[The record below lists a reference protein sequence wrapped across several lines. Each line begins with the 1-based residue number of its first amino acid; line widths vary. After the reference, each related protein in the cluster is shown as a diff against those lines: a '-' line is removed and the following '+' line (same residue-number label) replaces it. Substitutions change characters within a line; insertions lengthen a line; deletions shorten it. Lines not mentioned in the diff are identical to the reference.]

1 MCVAR
6 AALEHTSGWN
16 SSRAGE
22 HAHGPPVIPGWKLT
36 ALLGVG
42 GMGKVWRAEPE
53 EGGESCALKV
63 LDARWSRDP
72 VMAARFEAEA
82 EALRRLEH
90 PHIVRVIELT
100 ETDDGRMCL
109 VMELVDGCDLGRLLR
124 GERLSLERAL
134 DIFRKVCRAVAHAH
148 AQGFVHRD
156 IKPSNIL
163 VGRDGTVKLADFGL
177 AKELAA
183 EGAASLSGGL
193 TATTDQFGTAY
204 YLAPERLTP
213 GAASG
218 PPADVFA
225 LGVLLYHTL
234 SGRVPVG
241 NFTPLSQLT
250 GLPGK
255 IDGVVARALHADP
268 AQRTARAALLAREA
282 DEVWRRHRAGA
293 SQRKWRRRLLA
304 GAVALALAL
313 AAGGLGAWWQQRK
326 LAPRIP
332 VPPAPP
338 RAEASPAAPWENS
351 LGMKFVAVPG
361 TRVLF
366 SLWETRRRDFEPF
379 RAADRA
385 SLTAVWR
392 ADAIERARRRANS
405 IVRVEE
411 DGDISATGTWED
423 PGFPVTPDHPASG
436 INIRDAQ
443 RFCLWLTWR
452 EQGEG
457 PASSPT
463 SAIACRPTP
472 NGSPPAAGKTR
483 RCAPVTSP
491 APRPSNSPGRKA
503 GPRCRSAIP
512 SHASR
517 LWPRSLSNRTVSTT
531 SPATSPNGCRIKTK
545 TPPTAPC
552 SPTPGCAAPAPATAP
567 RSEPPS
573 PTTVPP
579 STADASPSS
588 AFASCWNSTRQRLK
602 KSKRNGIPQS

>member
-1 MCVAR
+1 MCSVCVAR
-6 AALEHTSGWN
+6 EALAQTSGW
-16 SSRAGE
+16 SLARTAEGD
-22 HAHGPPVIPGWKLT
+22 PPRVPGWTLSGV
-36 ALLGVG
+36 LGVG

-53 EGGESCALKV
+53 EGGDSCALKV

-100 ETDDGRMCL
+100 ETDDGRLCL

-134 DIFRKVCRAVAHAH
+134 DIFGKVCQAVEHAH

-183 EGAASLSGGL
+183 EGAASAPGGL

-234 SGRVPVG
+234 AGRVPVG
-241 NFTPLSQLT
+241 NFTLLSQLT

-255 IDGVVARALHADP
+255 IDGVVARALRADP
-268 AQRTARAALLAREA
+268 AQRTASAVQLAREA
-282 DEVWRRHRAGA
+282 ADVWHRHRAGA
-293 SQRKWRRRLLA
+293 SQRKVRRRLLA
-304 GAVALALAL
+304 GAAVLTLAL

-326 LAPRIP
+326 LTPRIP

-338 RAEASPAAPWENS
+338 RAEATPAAPWENS

-366 SLWETRRRDFEPF
+366 SIWETRRRDFEPF

-457 PASSPT
+457 RLQPDQRYRLPT
-463 SAIACRPTP
+463 DAEWLAACGGETAPLRPG
-472 NGSPPAAGKTR
+472 NLAGPEALELPWPRDWPTLPQR
-483 RCAPVTSP
+483 DPFPRLAPVASFP
-491 APRPSNSPGRKA
+491 AEPHGLFDLSGNVAEWVQDDDENTATRPIRSQAKLR
-503 GPRCRSAIP
+503 GPSARDGTLER
-512 SHASR
+512 ATFAFDR
-517 LWPRSLSNRTVSTT
+517 
-531 SPATSPNGCRIKTK
+531 PALYG
-545 TPPTAPC
+545 
-552 SPTPGCAAPAPATAP
+552 
-567 RSEPPS
+567 
-573 PTTVPP
+573 
-579 STADASPSS
+579 
-588 AFASCWNSTRQRLK
+588 QRLPFVGFRVVLELEEAALEEK
-602 KSKRNGIPQS
+602 